1 MNSKK
6 LKEVVKNVPL
16 ESLMLETDS
25 PYLTPEPYRGKKNE
39 PYNIIYV
46 AKEIAALKEISVE
59 KVLDVTSNTSI
70 SQFDL
75 PI

>member
-1 MNSKK
+1 MEQIKVSHLNKTYKIRDKSSN
-6 LKEVVKNVPL
+6 LADYMKNFFSR
-16 ESLMLETDS
+16 EW
-25 PYLTPEPYRGKKNE
+25 
-39 PYNIIYV
+39 
-46 AKEIAALKEISVE
+46 KEIAALKEISVE